1 METKEFENQLK
12 SQRKTLYIVT
22 VSLSVITLAL
32 LVLYVLN
39 IKKSEQKIYVISDSG
54 RFQAIKTE
62 DAVVYDF
69 DLKNHVKLFINNMYG
84 YDQYNYD
91 NHIDLALGLIDD
103 YYGKFVYNN
112 LKDNEVFENMKR
124 YNMMF
129 KVSIDSV
136 KIDMKKRP
144 YECIAYF
151 KSKMYY
157 SDQMKSN
164 AVAFHCL
171 LSEVQRS
178 ENNPF
183 GFMMTNFSYIDYK
196 LPKEQNSIMYDAAEN
211 NEQADSLLK
220 SE

>member
-1 METKEFENQLK
+1 METKEYETRLA
-12 SQRKTLYIVT
+12 SQRKTLYIIT
-22 VSLSVITLAL
+22 AFLSVLTLTCIG
-32 LVLYVLN
+32 LYVYTV
-39 IKKSEQKIYVISDSG
+39 KTSEQKIYVISDSG
-54 RFQAIKTE
+54 RFQATLTE

-69 DLKNHVKLFINNMYG
+69 DLKNHVKLYINNMFS

-112 LKDNEVFENMKR
+112 LKNNDVFENMKK
-124 YNMMF
+124 YNMLF
-129 KVSIDSV
+129 KVTIDSV
-136 KIDMKKRP
+136 KIDMNKRP
-144 YECIAYF
+144 YECLAYF

-164 AVAFHCL
+164 PVAFHCKL
-171 LSEVQRS
+171 NQVVRS

-183 GFMMTNFSYIDYK
+183 GFVITNFTYIDYK
-196 LPKEQNSIMYDAAEN
+196 IPINQTSIMFE
-211 NEQADSLLK
+211 ESGSERADSLLK